1 MISSVVAFTLL
12 GRRVFGLVAV
22 AFFGLTSC
30 TVWAGTAAER
40 FEQIKTDPV
49 QLRQF
54 LQRMPKGGDLHSHLS
69 GAVYA
74 ESFIQWAAEDGKC
87 IDPSNGAITLP
98 PCDGDTGKISVA
110 RYLQDISPNTS
121 IEAMIDQ
128 LSVRNYR
135 RGEVSG
141 HDQFFSTFELFT
153 PATWGRRGDMV
164 AEVSSRAARQNI
176 LYLELMH
183 SLGMFEVA
191 ALAGATANLDAPYG
205 ERIDHQAVDAIVDD
219 VIEQMDQIE
228 ARRRELQNCDQ
239 NPNHSALELRSG
251 CDVTV
256 RYLSQVIRTLAPA
269 QVYAQTLVAYKL
281 IKADKRVVGLNFV
294 APEDHLVSLRD
305 YRQHMNFIA
314 EIGRQFPEQRA
325 GIALHAGEMT
335 LGLVPPEHLGWHIRE
350 AIFTAGAKRIGHGI
364 DIAHDDN
371 MRQLLETMADN
382 KILVEINLTSN
393 DVILEVSGTE
403 HPLLTYLK
411 FNVPVTLS
419 TDDEGVA
426 RIDLTHEYQRA
437 VVTYDFGYD
446 QLKSF
451 SRNALQYSFLP
462 GAPLF
467 ENTLS
472 GVTVTACRND
482 DLAVKALSKECS
494 QLMQRSPKAALQWQ
508 LEQRLH
514 WFESGL

>member
-1 MISSVVAFTLL
+1 
-12 GRRVFGLVAV
+12 
-22 AFFGLTSC
+22 
-30 TVWAGTAAER
+30 
-40 FEQIKTDPV
+40 
-49 QLRQF
+49 
-54 LQRMPKGGDLHSHLS
+54 
-69 GAVYA
+69 
-74 ESFIQWAAEDGKC
+74 
-87 IDPSNGAITLP
+87 
-98 PCDGDTGKISVA
+98 
-110 RYLQDISPNTS
+110 
-121 IEAMIDQ
+121 
-128 LSVRNYR
+128 
-135 RGEVSG
+135 
-141 HDQFFSTFELFT
+141 
-153 PATWGRRGDMV
+153 
-164 AEVSSRAARQNI
+164 
-176 LYLELMH
+176 
-183 SLGMFEVA
+183 
-191 ALAGATANLDAPYG
+191 
-205 ERIDHQAVDAIVDD
+205 
-219 VIEQMDQIE
+219 
-228 ARRRELQNCDQ
+228 
-239 NPNHSALELRSG
+239 
-251 CDVTV
+251 
-256 RYLSQVIRTLAPA
+256 
-269 QVYAQTLVAYKL
+269 VYAQTLVAYKL
-281 IKADKRVVGLNFV
+281 IKADERVVGLNFV

-305 YRQHMNFIA
+305 YRQHMSFIA